1 MLKFPQKRYRWSGRA
16 QSGFYFDFFLKKL
29 SEVFIRNI
37 FIYAALFFGEKYMIE
52 VLTKKIVDNFVF
64 NSNKFFG
71 WTYLN
76 FMWFFYSTLIFILY
90 AFIFINLILL
100 FL

>member
-1 MLKFPQKRYRWSGRA
+1 MLKFPKKKFKWSGRA

-29 SEVFIRNI
+29 AEVFIRNV

-52 VLTKKIVDNFVF
+52 FLTKKIVDNFVF

-76 FMWFFYSTLIFILY
+76 FMWFFYFTLIFILY
-90 AFIFINLILL
+90 LFIFINVILL